1 MRWRV
6 NWFRH
11 ELVPGIRKDAAFG
24 RHRAEQRVQHE
35 QSACYGPSVADSRSH
50 TAPVMTGEASA
61 GSRHD
66 LRDFLDRFGVDSR
79 FCCGEFEGVFVI
91 EFFQD
96 ALKFFERQVLSV

>member
-1 MRWRV
+1 MRRRV
-6 NWFRH
+6 NWLRH

-79 FCCGEFEGVFVI
+79 FCCGEFEGVRGI
-91 EFFQD
+91 EILQD
-96 ALKFFERQVLSV
+96 VFEVFERSGL